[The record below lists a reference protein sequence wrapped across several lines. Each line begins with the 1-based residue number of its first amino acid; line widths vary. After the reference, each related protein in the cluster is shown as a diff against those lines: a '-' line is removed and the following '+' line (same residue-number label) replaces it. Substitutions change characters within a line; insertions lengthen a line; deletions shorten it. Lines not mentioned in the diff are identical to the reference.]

1 MRVALKGRWRIDTR
15 VTEQPGVAIWT
26 FRHRTDLD

>member
-1 MRVALKGRWRIDTR
+1 VEWKGPWRIDTR
-15 VTEQPGVAIWT
+15 VAGQPGVAIWT